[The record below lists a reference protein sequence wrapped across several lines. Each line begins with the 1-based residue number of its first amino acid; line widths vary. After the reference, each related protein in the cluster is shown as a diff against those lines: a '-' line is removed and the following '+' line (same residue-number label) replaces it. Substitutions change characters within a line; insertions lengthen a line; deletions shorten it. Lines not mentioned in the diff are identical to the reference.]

1 MYNNSFAFFYC
12 NILKNP
18 LFSNYNWLFYLMA
31 KKLKGDYF
39 YLSANDIISGSVLYY
54 KKGGWSKNVDEA
66 LKISRKDIDRYEKIA
81 EDYENKCII
90 ISPSFV
96 ELNEDGDI
104 SKLRDKIRKN
114 GITFEI

>member
-1 MYNNSFAFFYC
+1 
-12 NILKNP
+12 
-18 LFSNYNWLFYLMA
+18 MA
-31 KKLKGDYF
+31 KKLKGNYF

-54 KKGGWSKNVDEA
+54 NSDGWSKSVEEA
-66 LKISRKDIDRYEKIA
+66 FKISRKDLDKYEKIA

-96 ELNEDGDI
+96 ELNENGEI